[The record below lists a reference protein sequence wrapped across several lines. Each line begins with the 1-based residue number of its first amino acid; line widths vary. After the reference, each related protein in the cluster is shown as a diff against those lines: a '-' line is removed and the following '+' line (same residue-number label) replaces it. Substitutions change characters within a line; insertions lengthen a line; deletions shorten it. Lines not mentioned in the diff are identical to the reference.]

1 MKNKKR
7 LLIIIIAAVLAVAI
21 ALIVIFKPFSKKE
34 VKVFPVSEL
43 MMVDFYEDSGV
54 MEGNVRSEGIQKI
67 FVSDTQKVNEIYVQ
81 KGQHVEVG
89 DALLSYDTTLT
100 EIELE
105 RASLAVKKLEL
116 ELNDTKV
123 ELARINAL
131 VPSSEV
137 LIEPDNS
144 WIHYDPVTTPYLIKG
159 TGTEADPMYFI
170 VNSTSLLKPSFFE
183 EYMPEG
189 AGSLYVV
196 LLEREH
202 DAVNGAITESFGLII
217 SSNEEEGFSFKPFTA
232 EIPADIEK
240 YDQPEDPYYEHKG
253 SDYSAA
259 EISAMRVETESKIR
273 DLSRQIQISS
283 LEYEKKTKEASD
295 NVVRASR
302 SGTVKEVRDP
312 ESAYKNGEAV
322 VEISDGGG
330 YFVDIQIS
338 ELDLEK
344 IHAGD
349 PVSVMS
355 YMDGTNVEGTISKIS
370 DVPSQN
376 SAMGG
381 YGNVNVSY
389 YPATIAISE
398 DANLKEGDLVSVTR
412 EASSF
417 DTSSFYIETMFVRQE
432 KGESFVYAAGEDGRL
447 EKRTVVT
454 GKNMYGSY
462 TQIKEGLSDTDLI
475 AFPYGKNVKSGS
487 KTEEA
492 PVSELYNY

>member
-7 LLIIIIAAVLAVAI
+7 LLIIIIAAVLVIAI
-21 ALIVIFKPFSKKE
+21 ALILIFKPFSRKT
-34 VKVFPVSEL
+34 VNVYPVSDL
-43 MMVDFYEDSGV
+43 LMVDMFEDSGA
-54 MEGNVRSEGIQKI
+54 MEGSVRSEGIQKV

-116 ELNDTKV
+116 ELNEAKA
-123 ELARINAL
+123 ELGKISAL

-144 WIHYDPVTTPYLIKG
+144 WIHYEPVTTPYLIKG

-189 AGSLYVV
+189 ASSLYVV

-202 DAVNGAITESFGLII
+202 DATNGAITESFGLII
-217 SSNEEEGFSFKPFTA
+217 SSSEEEGFSFKPFSA

-240 YDQPEDPYYEHKG
+240 YDKPEEPYYEHRG

-259 EISAMRVETESKIR
+259 EITAMRVETETKIR

-283 LEYEKKTKEASD
+283 LEYEKKTKEATD
-295 NVVRASR
+295 NVVRATR
-302 SGTVKEVRDP
+302 SGTVKETRDP
-312 ESAYKNGEAV
+312 EAAYKNGEAV

-330 YFVDIQIS
+330 YFVDVQIS

-344 IHAGD
+344 IHVD
-349 PVSVMS
+349 DTVSIMS
-355 YMDGTNVEGTISKIS
+355 YTDGTSVEGTISKIS

-376 SAMGG
+376 SSMGG
-381 YGNVNVSY
+381 GGNVNVSY
-389 YPATIAISE
+389 YPATVAIPE

-412 EASSF
+412 NASS
-417 DTSSFYIETMFVRQE
+417 DTTTFYIETMFVRQE
-432 KGESFVYAAGEDGRL
+432 KGETFVYAAGEDGKL

-462 TQIKEGLSDTDLI
+462 TQIKEGLNDTDLI
-475 AFPYGKNVKSGS
+475 AFPYGKNVRSGS
-487 KTEEA
+487 QTTEA
-492 PVSELYNY
+492 SVSELYNY

>member
-7 LLIIIIAAVLAVAI
+7 LLIILIAAVLVIAI
-21 ALIVIFKPFSKKE
+21 ALILVFQHFGRKA
-34 VKVFPVSEL
+34 VKVYPVADLL
-43 MMVDFYEDSGV
+43 MMDYYGDDSA
-54 MEGNVRSEGIQKI
+54 MEGTVRSEGIQKV

-116 ELNDTKV
+116 ELNNAKA
-123 ELARINAL
+123 ELSKINAL

-159 TGTEADPMYFI
+159 TGTETDPMYFI
-170 VNSTSLLKPSFFE
+170 VNSTSLLRPSFFE

-189 AGSLYVV
+189 VQSLYVV

-217 SSNEEEGFSFKPFTA
+217 SSDEEGFSFKPFTA
-232 EIPADIEK
+232 TIPDDIEK
-240 YDQPEDPYYEHKG
+240 YDQPEEPYYEHKG

-259 EISAMRVETESKIR
+259 EISAMRVETETKIR

-302 SGTVKEVRDP
+302 AGTVKEIRDP
-312 ESAYKNGEAV
+312 EAAYKNGEAV

-344 IHAGD
+344 IHLND

-355 YMDGTNVEGTISKIS
+355 YMDGTAVEGVISKIS
-370 DVPSQN
+370 DVPAQYSGI
-376 SAMGG
+376 GG

-389 YPATIAISE
+389 YPATISISE
-398 DANLKEGDLVSVTR
+398 DANLKEGDFVSVTR
-412 EASSF
+412 DAASS
-417 DTSSFYIETMFVRQE
+417 DTSTFYLESMFIRKE
-432 KGESFVYAAGEDGRL
+432 KGESFVYVAGDDGKL

-454 GKNMYGSY
+454 GKNLYGSY
-462 TQIKEGLSDTDLI
+462 TQIKDGLSEADRI
-475 AFPYGKNVKSGS
+475 AFPYGKNVNSGS
-487 KTEEA
+487 KTIEA
-492 PVSELYNY
+492 AVSELYNY